1 MRRLVLGSFV
11 VSSALRANAAPVTST
26 DSSCLPVVDLGYVCH
41 VSTKPITIRTPSN
54 FIHNRNCIKPYPITR
69 RRKPIF
75 SRILDTPSL
84 LLLRFCP
91 QGVPVWQGAAYTP
104 IGKYSSPANA
114 FTLQAWEESIKDGQP
129 LPVDWNAGAQEDCL
143 FLDVHV
149 TKKAFEQANS
159 KSKSESC
166 GGGAPVL
173 VWIHGGGFV
182 LGSKTG
188 TPTPGYDP
196 VGLFEHAAANSDQGL
211 VFVALNYR
219 LGAVGFMS
227 GPDVEKDGNLNA
239 GLLDQKFALQ
249 WVQDNIHLFGGSK
262 ERVTLMGESAGG
274 GSVLFHMTA
283 DHGKGSGL
291 FSQAIPQSPAT
302 IPTMQVVEDS
312 YSQFLSYLNVTS
324 LEEARAADTKAVIAA
339 NAAQIGAAPTTTYIF
354 GPVIDGKYI
363 TDSPTKLIK
372 EGIFDKSVKIL
383 AGHNMFEGAFFFDP
397 NVTTNDE
404 FSTWINR
411 SFAGLTSQ
419 DVTHLATS
427 LYPPKYDGSLGYV
440 DMDTRQMKLWSEA
453 VIDCNYYWIGQ
464 GVQDKGY
471 ALLHFEGYE
480 FGISPG
486 FHIQDLKYTFNDP
499 TSPAPWP
506 KAQDAL
512 QEAIVTFVQGGVP
525 EFTNHKAFP
534 HLGSHGT
541 IVNITSQGAVETT
554 RNVNATRCEWWA
566 NLSQ

>member
-1 MRRLVLGSFV
+1 MRRLFFGSFV
-11 VSSALRANAAPVTST
+11 LSAALGANAAPVTGT
-26 DSSCLPVVDLGYVCH
+26 DSSCLPVVDLGYELH
-41 VSTKPITIRTPSN
+41 QALSYNTTTQAYTFQNIRYAQPPVGDLRFRAPAHPKT
-54 FIHNRNCIKPYPITR
+54 NRT
-69 RRKPIF
+69 
-75 SRILDTPSL
+75 SVQTGSE
-84 LLLRFCP
+84 LRFCP
-91 QGVPVWQGAAYTP
+91 QGVPVWQGDAYTP

-114 FTLQAWEESIKDGQP
+114 FTLQAWEESIKDGKP
-129 LPVDWNAGAQEDCL
+129 LSVDWNAGAQEDCL

-149 TKKAFEQANS
+149 TKKAFEQA
-159 KSKSESC
+159 KSKSTSC
-166 GGGAPVL
+166 GGGGAPVL
-173 VWIHGGGFV
+173 VWIHGGGFA

-219 LGAVGFMS
+219 LGALGFMA
-227 GPDVEKDGNLNA
+227 GTEIEKDGNLNA

-274 GSVLFHMTA
+274 GSVLLHMTA
-283 DHGKGSGL
+283 NHGKGSGL

-302 IPTMQVVEDS
+302 IPTMQVVKDG

-324 LEEARAADTKAVIAA
+324 LEEARAADTIAVIAA
-339 NAAQIGAAPTTTYIF
+339 NAAQIGAAATTTYIF

-363 TDSPTKLIK
+363 TDSPAKLIK
-372 EGIFDKSVKIL
+372 DGNFDKSVKVL

-404 FSTWINR
+404 FSTWISR
-411 SFAGLTSQ
+411 SFAGLTNK
-419 DVTHLATS
+419 DITHLATS
-427 LYPPKYDGSLGYV
+427 LYPPQFDGSLGYV

-453 VIDCNYYWIGQ
+453 VIDCNYYWVGQ
-464 GVQDKGY
+464 GVRDKGY
-471 ALLHFEGYE
+471 AYE

-525 EFTNHKAFP
+525 EFTNHEAFP

-554 RNVNATRCEWWA
+554 RKVNATRCDWWA
-566 NLSQ
+566 KLSQ

>member
-1 MRRLVLGSFV
+1 MRRLVFGSFV
-11 VSSALRANAAPVTST
+11 LSAALGANAAPVTGT
-26 DSSCLPVVDLGYVCH
+26 DSSCLPVVDLGYELHQALSYNTTTQAYIFQNIRYAQPPVGYLRFRAPMH
-41 VSTKPITIRTPSN
+41 PKTNRTPVQTAP
-54 FIHNRNCIKPYPITR
+54 NCDSALKASHFGR
-69 RRKPIF
+69 
-75 SRILDTPSL
+75 
-84 LLLRFCP
+84 
-91 QGVPVWQGAAYTP
+91 
-104 IGKYSSPANA
+104 
-114 FTLQAWEESIKDGQP
+114 AWEESIKDGKP
-129 LPVDWNAGAQEDCL
+129 LSVDWNSGAQEDCL

-149 TKKAFEQANS
+149 TKKAFEKARS
-159 KSKSESC
+159 KSTSC
-166 GGGAPVL
+166 GGDGAPVL
-173 VWIHGGGFV
+173 VWIHGGGFA

-219 LGAVGFMS
+219 LGALGFM
-227 GPDVEKDGNLNA
+227 A
-239 GLLDQKFALQ
+239 GLLDHKFALQ

-274 GSVLFHMTA
+274 GSVLLHMTA
-283 DHGKGSGL
+283 NHGQGSGL

-302 IPTMQVVEDS
+302 IPTMQVVKDG
-312 YSQFLSYLNVTS
+312 YSQFLSYLNVAS
-324 LEEARAADTKAVIAA
+324 LEEARAADTRAVIAA

-354 GPVIDGKYI
+354 GPVIDGEYI
-363 TDSPTKLIK
+363 TDSPAKLIK
-372 EGIFDKSVKIL
+372 DGNFDKSVEVL

-404 FSTWINR
+404 FSTWISR
-411 SFAGLTSQ
+411 SFAGLTNR

-427 LYPPKYDGSLGYV
+427 LYPPQFDGSLGYV

-453 VIDCNYYWIGQ
+453 VIDCNYFWIGQ
-464 GVQDKGY
+464 GVRDKGY
-471 ALLHFEGYE
+471 AYE

-525 EFTNHKAFP
+525 KFTNHETFP

-554 RNVNATRCEWWA
+554 RNVNATRCDWWA